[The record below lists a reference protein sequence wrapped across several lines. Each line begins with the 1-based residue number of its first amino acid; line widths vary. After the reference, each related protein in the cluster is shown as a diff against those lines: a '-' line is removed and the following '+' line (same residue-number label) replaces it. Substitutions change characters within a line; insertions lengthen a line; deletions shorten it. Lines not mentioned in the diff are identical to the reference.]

1 MKVIFTFPG
10 LAHYLTAQLNK
21 LSSKGIEVAA
31 IIPQSK
37 SASVG
42 SGVHMAK
49 DAEGFRVIEGNE
61 KKSFIGKP
69 IFENLEEILE
79 TEHPDILVIGWPYA
93 LDLVFNTSLKNTI
106 KRLGIKLI
114 YKGIPFNL
122 PKRNEIIKFYHAGK
136 YSGDESAEQF
146 KPSFVGLL
154 KFYVITVLR
163 GFYLR
168 KVDAHVY
175 YINEAKDI
183 VKSYGVEPSKVFI
196 TYNSPDTD
204 LHLKTYK
211 EILQEPLM
219 LKPDVKRI
227 IHVGRLVKWK
237 RVDLLIEAY
246 RKLKL
251 IHTDLELIV
260 VGGGPELE
268 NLKAQAGNDASIIFT
283 GAIYDAKVLGKYLK
297 ESSVYVLAGMGGL
310 SINEA
315 MCYAKPIVC
324 SIADGTEKEIV
335 REGENGYFFENG
347 NLGSLTEKINLILS
361 DAELCKRM
369 GEKSL
374 KIIEE
379 EVNLDI
385 IAERYVKAFEYVLM
399 CS

>member
-21 LSSKGIEVAA
+21 LSSKGIDVAA
-31 IIPQSK
+31 IIPQAK

-42 SGVHMAK
+42 SGVHTSTDAK
-49 DAEGFRVIEGNE
+49 GFRVIEGKE

-93 LDLVFNTSLKNTI
+93 LDLVFNTSLNNTI

-146 KPSFVGLL
+146 KPSFIGLM
-154 KFYVITVLR
+154 KFYAITVLR

-183 VKSYGVEPSKVFI
+183 VKSYGVELSKVFI

-251 IHTDLELIV
+251 VHTDLELIV
-260 VGGGPELE
+260 VGAGPELE
-268 NLKAQAGNDASIIFT
+268 NLKAQANNDASIIFT

-315 MCYAKPIVC
+315 MCYSKPIVC
-324 SIADGTEKEIV
+324 SVADGTEKEIV
-335 REGENGYFFENG
+335 REGQNGYFFENG
-347 NLGSLTEKINLILS
+347 NLDSLTEKINLILS
-361 DAELCKRM
+361 DPALCQSM

-374 KIIEE
+374 DIIEK
-379 EVNLDI
+379 EVNLDV
-385 IAERYVKAFEYVLM
+385 IAGRYVEAFEYVLKR
-399 CS
+399 

>member
-21 LSSKGIEVAA
+21 LSSKGIDVAA

-42 SGVHMAK
+42 SGVHMAT
-49 DAEGFRVIEGNE
+49 DAKGFRVIEGKE

-69 IFENLEEILE
+69 VFENLEEILE
-79 TEHPDILVIGWPYA
+79 SEHPDILVIGWPYA
-93 LDLVFNTSLKNTI
+93 LDLVFNKSLNNTI

-146 KPSFVGLL
+146 KPSFIGLM
-154 KFYVITVLR
+154 KFYAITILR
-163 GFYLR
+163 GYYLR

-251 IHTDLELIV
+251 VHTDLELIV
-260 VGGGPELE
+260 VGAGPELE
-268 NLKAQAGNDASIIFT
+268 NLKAQANNDASIIFT

-324 SIADGTEKEIV
+324 SVADGTEKEIV
-335 REGENGYFFENG
+335 REGQNGYFFENG
-347 NLGSLTEKINLILS
+347 NLDSLTEKINLILS
-361 DAELCKRM
+361 DPALCQSM
-369 GEKSL
+369 GKKSL
-374 KIIEE
+374 EIIEK
-379 EVNLDI
+379 EVNLDV
-385 IAERYVKAFEYVLM
+385 IAGRYVEAFEYVM
-399 CS
+399 K

>member
-21 LSSKGIEVAA
+21 LSTKGVEVAA

-42 SGVHMAK
+42 SGVHNATDVK
-49 DAEGFRVIEGNE
+49 GFKVIEGIE

-69 IFENLEEILE
+69 IYENLEEILE

-93 LDLVFNTSLKNTI
+93 LDLVFNKSLNNTI

-146 KPSFVGLL
+146 KPSFMGLM
-154 KFYVITVLR
+154 KFYAITVLR

-204 LHLKTYK
+204 IHLKTYK

-219 LKPDVKRI
+219 LIPNVKRI

-246 RKLKL
+246 RKLKVS
-251 IHTDLELIV
+251 HSDLELII
-260 VGGGPELE
+260 VGAGPELE
-268 NLKAQAGNDASIIFT
+268 NLKAQANNDASIIFT
-283 GAIYDAKVLGKYLK
+283 GAIYDEKVLGKYLN

-324 SIADGTEKEIV
+324 SVADGTEKEIV
-335 REGENGYFFENG
+335 REGENGFFFENG
-347 NLGSLTEKINLILS
+347 NLNSLTEKINIILS
-361 DAELCKRM
+361 DKELCKRM
-369 GEKSL
+369 GQKSL
-374 KIIEE
+374 SIIEN
-379 EVNLDI
+379 EVNLDVV
-385 IAERYVKAFEYVLM
+385 AGKYLEAFEYVM
-399 CS
+399 R

>member
-21 LSSKGIEVAA
+21 LSTKGVELAA
-31 IIPQSK
+31 IIPPSK

-42 SGVHMAK
+42 SGVHMAT
-49 DAEGFRVIEGNE
+49 DAKGIRVIEGIE

-69 IFENLEEILE
+69 VFENLEEILE

-93 LDLVFNTSLKNTI
+93 LDLVFNKSLNNTI

-146 KPSFVGLL
+146 KPSLMGLM
-154 KFYVITVLR
+154 KFYAITVLR
-163 GFYLR
+163 GYYLR

-183 VKSYGVEPSKVFI
+183 VKSYGVESSKVFI

-246 RKLKL
+246 RKLKVT
-251 IHTDLELIV
+251 HTDLELII
-260 VGGGPELE
+260 VGAGPELE
-268 NLKAQAGNDASIIFT
+268 NLKAQANNDASIIFT
-283 GAIYDAKVLGKYLK
+283 GAIYDAKVLGKYLN
-297 ESSVYVLAGMGGL
+297 ESSIYVLAGMGGL

-324 SIADGTEKEIV
+324 SVADGTEKEIV

-347 NLGSLTEKINLILS
+347 NLDGLTEKINIILS
-361 DAELCKRM
+361 DKELCKRM
-369 GEKSL
+369 GQKSL
-374 KIIEE
+374 SIIEN
-379 EVNLDI
+379 EVNLDVV
-385 IAERYVKAFEYVLM
+385 AERYLEAFEYVLK
-399 CS
+399 

>member
-31 IIPQSK
+31 IIPASK

-42 SGVHMAK
+42 SGVHIATEAK
-49 DAEGFRVIEGNE
+49 GFRTIEGIE

-69 IFENLEEILE
+69 VYENLEEILE
-79 TEHPDILVIGWPYA
+79 REHPNILVIGWPYA
-93 LDLVFNTSLKNTI
+93 LDLVFNTSLNNTI

-122 PKRNEIIKFYHAGK
+122 PKRNEIIKYYHAGK
-136 YSGDESAEQF
+136 YSGDESAQQF
-146 KPSFVGLL
+146 KPSFMGLI
-154 KFYVITVLR
+154 KFYGITVLR

-183 VKSYGVEPSKVFI
+183 VKSYGVDPSKVFI

-204 LHLKTYK
+204 MHLKTYK
-211 EILQEPLM
+211 EILQEPKM
-219 LKPDVKRI
+219 LKEGVKRI

-246 RKLKL
+246 RKLKQT
-251 IHTDLELIV
+251 HADLELLV
-260 VGGGPELE
+260 VGAGLELE
-268 NLKAQAGNDASIIFT
+268 NLKAQANNDASIIFT
-283 GAIYDAKVLGKYLK
+283 GAIYDAKVLGKYLN

-335 REGENGYFFENG
+335 REGENGFFFENG
-347 NLGSLTEKINLILS
+347 NLDSLTEKINIILS

-374 KIIEE
+374 SIIEN

-385 IAERYVKAFEYVLM
+385 VAGKYVEAFNHVLA
-399 CS
+399 C

>member
-21 LSSKGIEVAA
+21 LSTKGVEVAA

-42 SGVHMAK
+42 SGVHTATDVK
-49 DAEGFRVIEGNE
+49 GFKVIEGIE

-69 IFENLEEILE
+69 IYENLEEILE

-93 LDLVFNTSLKNTI
+93 LDLVFNKSLNNTI

-146 KPSFVGLL
+146 KPSFMGLM
-154 KFYVITVLR
+154 KFYAITVLR

-204 LHLKTYK
+204 IHLKTYK

-219 LKPDVKRI
+219 LKSDVKRI
-227 IHVGRLVKWK
+227 IHIGRLVKWK

-246 RKLKL
+246 RKLKVT
-251 IHTDLELIV
+251 HTDLELII
-260 VGGGPELE
+260 VGAGPELE
-268 NLKAQAGNDASIIFT
+268 NLKAQANNDASIIFT
-283 GAIYDAKVLGKYLK
+283 GAIYDAKVLGKYLN

-324 SIADGTEKEIV
+324 SVADGTEKEIV
-335 REGENGYFFENG
+335 REGENGFFFENG
-347 NLGSLTEKINLILS
+347 NLNSLTEKINIILS
-361 DAELCKRM
+361 DKELCKRM
-369 GEKSL
+369 GQKSL
-374 KIIEE
+374 SIIEN
-379 EVNLDI
+379 EVNLDVVAGKYI
-385 IAERYVKAFEYVLM
+385 EAFEYVM
-399 CS
+399 R